1 LYLPFSL
8 FKIRS
13 MNAGNILL
21 LFFEYADVIGMAIV
35 LLVLLLGGDAKIL
48 ENKQF
53 FLKYFLV
60 FFIFSLFASL
70 IPDVIQ
76 FKSNNWVYDN
86 IPLFLCLILFFYFKK
101 ILISPAS
108 KILNNIIFSL
118 FILFYIFNW
127 YKAVDRLPNSEFYL
141 IYAMFIL
148 INSVLYF
155 IQELINIDVP
165 IFEKGDF
172 WFITSV
178 LFYSSS
184 STLFWMF
191 YKEIYSKYP
200 NQFNLEYLWPVC
212 YNSIQ
217 FISCIIF
224 ASAIYLKT
232 RQSR

>member
-1 LYLPFSL
+1 MYLPFSL

>member
-1 LYLPFSL
+1 
-8 FKIRS
+8 
-13 MNAGNILL
+13 MNVGDIVL
-21 LFFEYADVIGMAIV
+21 LFFEYADVIGLAIV
-35 LLVLLLGGDAKIL
+35 LLVLLFRRDSTIL
-48 ENKQF
+48 ENKHF
-53 FLKYFLV
+53 FLIYFCI
-60 FFIFSLFASL
+60 FFISSLFASL
-70 IPDVIQ
+70 IPDVIK
-76 FKSNNWVYDN
+76 FKSNNWIYDN
-86 IPLFLCLILFFYFKK
+86 IPFFLCVVLFFYFKK
-101 ILISPAS
+101 IFKSAFS
-108 KILNNIIFSL
+108 KKLSGIIFSL

-127 YKAVDRLPNSEFYL
+127 NKAVDRLPNSEFYL
-141 IYAMFIL
+141 IYALFII

-155 IQELINIDVP
+155 IQELIKIDVP

-184 STLFWMF
+184 GTLFWMF

>member
-1 LYLPFSL
+1 
-8 FKIRS
+8 

-101 ILISPAS
+101 ILTSPAS

>member
-1 LYLPFSL
+1 M
-8 FKIRS
+8 K
-13 MNAGNILL
+13 AGNTLL

-35 LLVLLLGGDAKIL
+35 LLVLFWGGDAKIL
-48 ENKQF
+48 ENKHF

-86 IPLFLCLILFFYFKK
+86 IPLFLCLILFFYFNKVLK
-101 ILISPAS
+101 SPAS
-108 KILNNIIFSL
+108 KKLNNIIFSL

>member
-1 LYLPFSL
+1 
-8 FKIRS
+8 
-13 MNAGNILL
+13 MNIGNILL
-21 LFFEYADVIGMAIV
+21 LFFEYAEVIGMAIV
-35 LLVLLLGGDAKIL
+35 LLVLLLSRDSIIL
-48 ENKQF
+48 ENKHF
-53 FLKYFLV
+53 FLIYFSV
-60 FFIFSLFASL
+60 FFISSLFASL
-70 IPDVIQ
+70 IPDVIRV
-76 FKSNNWVYDN
+76 KSNNWIYDN
-86 IPLFLCLILFFYFKK
+86 IPLFLCVVLFFYFKK
-101 ILISPAS
+101 IFKSAFSRKLSG
-108 KILNNIIFSL
+108 IIFSL

-127 YKAVDRLPNSEFYL
+127 EKAVDRPPNTEFYL
-141 IYAMFIL
+141 IYALFII

-155 IQELINIDVP
+155 IQEFINIDVP
-165 IFEKGDF
+165 AFEKGDF

>member
-1 LYLPFSL
+1 
-8 FKIRS
+8 
-13 MNAGNILL
+13 MNIGNILL
-21 LFFEYADVIGMAIV
+21 LFFEYAEVIGMAIV
-35 LLVLLLGGDAKIL
+35 LLVLLLSRDTIIL
-48 ENKQF
+48 KNKQF
-53 FLKYFLV
+53 FLIYFSV
-60 FFIFSLFASL
+60 FFISSLFASL
-70 IPDVIQ
+70 IPDVIR
-76 FKSNNWVYDN
+76 FKSNNWIYDN
-86 IPLFLCLILFFYFKK
+86 IPLFLCVVLFFYFKK
-101 ILISPAS
+101 IFRSAFS
-108 KILNNIIFSL
+108 KKLSGIIFSL
-118 FILFYIFNW
+118 FIFFYVFNW
-127 YKAVDRLPNSEFYL
+127 EKAVDRPPNSEFYL
-141 IYAMFIL
+141 IYALFII

-155 IQELINIDVP
+155 IQEFINIDVP
-165 IFEKGDF
+165 ALEKGDF

-224 ASAIYLKT
+224 ASGIYLKT

>member
-1 LYLPFSL
+1 
-8 FKIRS
+8 
-13 MNAGNILL
+13 MNIGNILL

-35 LLVLLLGGDAKIL
+35 LLVLLLRRDSTIL
-48 ENKQF
+48 ENKHF
-53 FLKYFLV
+53 FLIYFLV

-70 IPDVIQ
+70 IPDVIK
-76 FKSNNWVYDN
+76 FKSNNWIYDN
-86 IPLFLCLILFFYFKK
+86 IPLFLCLVLFFYFKK
-101 ILISPAS
+101 IFKSAFS
-108 KILNNIIFSL
+108 KNLNTIIFSL
-118 FILFYIFNW
+118 FLLFYVLNW
-127 YKAVDRLPNSEFYL
+127 HKAVDRLPNSEFYL
-141 IYAMFIL
+141 IYAIFFI

-172 WFITSV
+172 WFISSV

-184 STLFWMF
+184 GTLFWMF

-200 NQFNLEYLWPVC
+200 NQFNLDYLWPVC

-232 RQSR
+232 RQPR

>member
-1 LYLPFSL
+1 MYLPFSL
-8 FKIRS
+8 IKIGS
-13 MNAGNILL
+13 MDVRNVLL

-35 LLVLLLGGDAKIL
+35 LLVLLLSGDTTIL
-48 ENKQF
+48 ENKI
-53 FLKYFLV
+53 YFLIYFCV
-60 FFIFSLFASL
+60 FFVLSLFASL
-70 IPDVIQ
+70 IPDVIR

-86 IPLFLCLILFFYFKK
+86 IPLFLCLVLFFYFKK
-101 ILISPAS
+101 IYKSAVS
-108 KILNNIIFSL
+108 KNINSIIFSL
-118 FILFYIFNW
+118 FLLFYVFNW
-127 YKAVDRLPNSEFYL
+127 HKAVDRLPNSEFYL
-141 IYAMFIL
+141 IYAIFFI

-155 IQELINIDVP
+155 IQELVNIDVP
-165 IFEKGDF
+165 VFEKGDF

-184 STLFWMF
+184 GTLFWMF

-200 NQFNLEYLWPVC
+200 NQFNLDYLWPVC

>member
-1 LYLPFSL
+1 
-8 FKIRS
+8 
-13 MNAGNILL
+13 MNIGNILL

-35 LLVLLLGGDAKIL
+35 LLVLLLCRDAKIL
-48 ENKQF
+48 ENKHF
-53 FLKYFLV
+53 FLKYFLI
-60 FFIFSLFASL
+60 FFILSLFASL

-86 IPLFLCLILFFYFKK
+86 IPLFLCLVLFVYFKK
-101 ILISPAS
+101 ILKSPFS
-108 KILNNIIFSL
+108 KKLNSIIFSL
-118 FILFYIFNW
+118 FMLFYIFNW
-127 YKAVDRLPNSEFYL
+127 YKAVDKLPNSEFYL

>member
-1 LYLPFSL
+1 
-8 FKIRS
+8 

-232 RQSR
+232 RQPR

>member
-1 LYLPFSL
+1 
-8 FKIRS
+8 

-141 IYAMFIL
+141 IYVMFIL

>member
-1 LYLPFSL
+1 
-8 FKIRS
+8 
-13 MNAGNILL
+13 MNVGNLLL

-35 LLVLLLGGDAKIL
+35 LLVLLVRRDSTIL
-48 ENKQF
+48 ENKHF
-53 FLKYFLV
+53 FLIYYSI
-60 FFIFSLFASL
+60 FFISSLFASL

-76 FKSNNWVYDN
+76 FKSNNWIYDI
-86 IPLFLCLILFFYFKK
+86 IPLFLCVVLFFYFKK
-101 ILISPAS
+101 IFKSAFS
-108 KILNNIIFSL
+108 KKLNGIIFSL

-127 YKAVDRLPNSEFYL
+127 NKAFDRLPNSEFYL
-141 IYAMFIL
+141 IYALFII

-155 IQELINIDVP
+155 IQELIKIDVP
-165 IFEKGDF
+165 VFEKGDF

-178 LFYSSS
+178 LFYSTTG
-184 STLFWMF
+184 TLFWMS

-232 RQSR
+232 PQSR

>member
-1 LYLPFSL
+1 
-8 FKIRS
+8 